1 MVEQNPEDDGRPGR
15 GETTPGAHRSS
26 EQCLMFL
33 VTDFVMQVF
42 WPNFLFFLLCGLSAA
57 VSGGLLTLWYFSA
70 LNDAHDLIY
79 ELNTI
84 MVLIWLLLAD
94 CRTGNLLS

>member
-1 MVEQNPEDDGRPGR
+1 MCAVLGDRFRDAGVLAQ
-15 GETTPGAHRSS
+15 
-26 EQCLMFL
+26 LL
-33 VTDFVMQVF
+33 I
-42 WPNFLFFLLCGLSAA
+42 FLLCGLSAA

-84 MVLIWLLLAD
+84 MVLIWLLLAY
-94 CRTGNLLS
+94 CRTGNLLSRHRRQVRQCLFR

>member
-1 MVEQNPEDDGRPGR
+1 MGGVQNSAPRETIEMVEQNPEDDGRPGR

-42 WPNFLFFLLCGLSAA
+42 WPNLLFSFFVVCLLQ
-57 VSGGLLTLWYFSA
+57 
-70 LNDAHDLIY
+70 
-79 ELNTI
+79 
-84 MVLIWLLLAD
+84 
-94 CRTGNLLS
+94 